1 MFYQKTFVFT
11 RPRIF
16 SLGDSV
22 ETERG
27 SPADRAR
34 SKPEPGSQ
42 EMVGRETDEEKVQVM
57 QQSVML
63 MMMHTSNTF
72 MPQFNGK

>member
-34 SKPEPGSQ
+34 SKPEPASQ
-42 EMVGRETDEEKVQVM
+42 EMVGRETD
-57 QQSVML
+57 
-63 MMMHTSNTF
+63 
-72 MPQFNGK
+72 G